1 MQLARTEHE
10 QLRWQALRTGKRRA
24 LGLLVFM
31 AGLYVAA
38 KIAPSNFW
46 TSLIAAVAEA
56 AMVGGLADWFA
67 VTALF
72 RHPLGLPIPHTAVI
86 PRNQERIGDA
96 LGRFLKRHFLAPGP
110 IGEKLDQIDVASRLA
125 DWLSHPKNATTV
137 GRYIDKVIV
146 FSINSLG
153 DEEIR
158 HLLRRILVEQ
168 GQSLDVAPAAGKL
181 LEILTEARHHQ
192 LLFDHALQV
201 AHQELESHKDYIYT
215 KVSEKSWRIMPRTI
229 DRKIAE
235 ALIEGVSE
243 LMEELRQH
251 DHEARKRFDEIIAG
265 TVEGLKTSPEYA
277 EQVRKV
283 IAQVL
288 ANDKIHEYLLSVW
301 DELRSVLVRSG
312 QPHQESA
319 LYQPVMQSVQRF
331 GVLLR
336 EDVSLRKRINRGAKA
351 VVLGS
356 ITTWGDEIAAF
367 VTDQVRRWDTAT
379 LTERLEL
386 QLGPDLQFVRIN
398 GTVIGGLIGCLI
410 FLASQAI
417 ALLGSG

>member
-1 MQLARTEHE
+1 MQQARTEHE
-10 QLRWQALRTGKRRA
+10 QLRWQALRAGKRRA

-38 KIAPSNFW
+38 KLAPSGFW
-46 TSLIAAVAEA
+46 TSLLAAVAEA

-72 RHPLGLPIPHTAVI
+72 RHPLGLPIPRTAVI
-86 PRNQERIGDA
+86 PRNQARIGDA
-96 LGRFLKRHFLAPGP
+96 LGRFLKSHFLAPGP
-110 IGEKLDQIDVASRLA
+110 VGEKLDQIDIAARLA

-137 GRYIDKVIV
+137 GRYIDRIIV
-146 FSINSLG
+146 FAINSLG
-153 DEEIR
+153 DEEVR
-158 HLLRRILVEQ
+158 HLLRRILIERGQ
-168 GQSLDVAPAAGKL
+168 GLNVAPAAGKL

-201 AHQELESHKDYIYT
+201 AHQELEAHKDYIYT
-215 KVSEKSWRIMPRTI
+215 KVSEKSWRLMPKTI

-235 ALIEGVSE
+235 LLVEGVSE
-243 LMEELRQH
+243 LLEELRQQDH
-251 DHEARKRFDEIIAG
+251 DARKRFDAIVADFI
-265 TVEGLKTSPEYA
+265 EGLKTSPEYA
-277 EQVRKV
+277 EQGRKI

-288 ANDKIHEYLLSVW
+288 ASEKVHEYLLSVW
-301 DELRSVLVRSG
+301 DEVRAALVQSG
-312 QPHQESA
+312 QPPQASRLHR
-319 LYQPVMQSVQRF
+319 PIMQSVQRF
-331 GVLLR
+331 SALLR
-336 EDVSLRKRINRGAKA
+336 EDAGLRKRINRSAKA
-351 VVLGS
+351 AVLGS
-356 ITTWGDEIAAF
+356 VTAWGDEIAAF

-410 FLASQAI
+410 FLATQAI
-417 ALLGSG
+417 AFLGRG